1 MKLYYKTGACS
12 LASRI
17 TLHEIGLPYEAVK
30 VDTASGRDETGAD
43 YAEIN
48 ENGYVPALALDDGEI
63 LTENVAILQYLAESH
78 PKAGIGAENAP
89 LPRARLTEALS
100 FINSELHKSF
110 GSLFR
115 PMAPEARDK
124 ALATL
129 NRRLESVEGQLGDGR
144 PYLLGERFTVADAYL
159 FVVLNWSIPLKID
172 LSSYPKIQAYR
183 ARVGARPAV
192 QAALKAEGLA

>member
-78 PKAGIGAENAP
+78 PKAGIGTENAP